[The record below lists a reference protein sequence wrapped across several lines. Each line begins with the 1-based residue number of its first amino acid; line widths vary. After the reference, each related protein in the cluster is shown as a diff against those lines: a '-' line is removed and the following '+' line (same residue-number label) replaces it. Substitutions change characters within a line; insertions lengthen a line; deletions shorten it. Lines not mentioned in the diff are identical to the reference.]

1 MARVF
6 KKMRL
11 VSEEDLE
18 HLREKSLL
26 NQNPALKAAVQEE
39 RKIDSIVKEGNS
51 HPPATLEQIEAKLA
65 KLQDKQIRL
74 KLLMA
79 QMKDQRGHQLST
91 TATSVTNQDMDID
104 DKSANDENTG
114 HVESEAMLLLP
125 ERYHDKA
132 RLLLRLLLKLPNISI
147 DKHLHLI
154 KNGRTYAQSNV
165 AELLRAIF
173 VPSSLDDIPQFA
185 REFVSDLARANVP
198 KSMLLNSKLKEL
210 VYPTVVEASKPIGS
224 MAPLHVNKR
233 IKPMIDPD
241 DDEGDFYEAAEH
253 HTMQSPVKHR
263 SSMLTANTKAPTTA
277 ATRKPPD
284 SPRPK
289 LSSSLVIPAFT
300 KPKAETKPSLSGR
313 GHHQKRNV
321 VLAAR
326 ASLCKR
332 RASPMML
339 YKK

>member
-18 HLREKSLL
+18 HLSEKSLL
-26 NQNPALKAAVQEE
+26 NQNPTLKAAVQEE
-39 RKIDSIVKEGNS
+39 RE
-51 HPPATLEQIEAKLA
+51 
-65 KLQDKQIRL
+65 
-74 KLLMA
+74 
-79 QMKDQRGHQLST
+79 
-91 TATSVTNQDMDID
+91 SVANQDID

-313 GHHQKRNV
+313 GQTRNV